1 MKKELLIY
9 MGIFLFLAIG
19 MHFKEWLSHP
29 IEHLM
34 AMPSGGAFGVPGI
47 IHPFV
52 FTFILYFLIRSPF
65 LIKKLF
71 TKKEKLP
78 LDCE

>member
-1 MKKELLIY
+1 MKKEIIIFIS
-9 MGIFLFLAIG
+9 IFLFLAIG
-19 MHFKEWLSHP
+19 MHFNQWLSHP

-34 AMPSGGAFGVPGI
+34 ALPSGGAFGVPGI

-52 FTFILYFLIRSPF
+52 FTFIVYIILRLPVFI
-65 LIKKLF
+65 IKLLSKR
-71 TKKEKLP
+71 KKVP